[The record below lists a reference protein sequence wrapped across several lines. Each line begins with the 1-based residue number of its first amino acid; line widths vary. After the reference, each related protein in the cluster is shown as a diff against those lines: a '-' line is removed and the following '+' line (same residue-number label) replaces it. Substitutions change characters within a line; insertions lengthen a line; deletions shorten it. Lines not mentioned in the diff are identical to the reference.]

1 MTLCCSNPLL
11 WALKL
16 IFFLVA
22 CKDLKRAPCSLSQE
36 GSYLCSSRAGTGQ
49 ASVTRVGEGTV
60 PPPPP
65 PPERLPAPSSPV
77 CLSSCVGAGAVL
89 QGRIKAAFAQ
99 ASLPTWILI
108 EENQWPPHLSVGLLL
123 GNSVFVSA
131 PHPHPTQG
139 ISCALPHPKR
149 AKARCLGGTS
159 SLPSVTASRSGSLCV
174 NPPVAPPPLQLR
186 LLPSPSFPGSP
197 IPFFLPVGHTSGP
210 VQIPAVAGQG
220 GGNLGAHLSPCAF
233 PEDPK
238 RTAQTVS
245 LFLLLTSATL
255 PFCPRCDISRGQITS
270 CHSLA

>member
-1 MTLCCSNPLL
+1 MPL
-11 WALKL
+11 
-16 IFFLVA
+16 
-22 CKDLKRAPCSLSQE
+22 APCPRRVPTSAAES
-36 GSYLCSSRAGTGQ
+36 GGDW
-49 ASVTRVGEGTV
+49 ASVCHPCGGGAVP

-65 PPERLPAPSSPV
+65 PPERLPAPPSPV

-99 ASLPTWILI
+99 ASLPNWILI

-139 ISCALPHPKR
+139 ISCALPHPKLSWGGES

-197 IPFFLPVGHTSGP
+197 TPFCLPVGHTSGP

-238 RTAQTVS
+238 RTAQTIS

-255 PFCPRCDISRGQITS
+255 PFCPRCNISRGQITS